1 VDYGSDPTCLNNA
14 GHNALKMATLQQQK
28 ALGAAGKHSAKIQ
41 AIGITEFLSGLENIQ
56 KSAKSTGVEEPSS
69 RANFLSV
76 DNVKLSRSD
85 PFELSRRKNAT
96 RDQLQLQTNTPT
108 PYNRASS
115 TQAETRP
122 IMKPQ
127 SLPSNHSVFGAHN
140 NNGTV
145 LLCAV
150 L

>member
-1 VDYGSDPTCLNNA
+1 
-14 GHNALKMATLQQQK
+14 MATLQQQK
-28 ALGAAGKHSAKIQ
+28 ALGAAGKHSAKMQ

-56 KSAKSTGVEEPSS
+56 KSAKSTGVEEPGS

-85 PFELSRRKNAT
+85 PFELSRRQNAT

-115 TQAETRP
+115 TQAKTRP
-122 IMKPQ
+122 VMKPQ
-127 SLPSNHSVFGAHN
+127 SSLPSNHSVFGAHN
-140 NNGTV
+140 NHGTV